1 MRPRLLELQQFL
13 SFEDASVDFAA
24 LTGLVLLSGEHRG
37 SDVGADSN
45 GAGKSALID
54 GLTWALYGKVARPKH
69 RAEDVVRRHAGEGT
83 RVRLVFSDALGREV
97 EVRRHRK
104 HPRFKDALHLVIDGT
119 DARGSSAA
127 ETQKRIDA
135 VVGMGHDTFV
145 GSVLYTQHPMRG
157 RFAELSD
164 PEKKELL
171 DAILGVEV
179 LARARDLGKDELRA
193 ATAAMA
199 EFERR
204 TRSLDE
210 QIGWLERQRDDQRE
224 RAETWEAGRDRRRE
238 ALVLRVAAA
247 QRELDALGPES
258 LAAGL
263 EVSGATRVRLEAEQA
278 LASAEAE
285 ARDADR
291 ALEERILFTRT
302 AQARATALLQELRQ
316 EAARFDSLGDAC
328 PICTQAIAPPVRA
341 AHAAH
346 LAARM
351 AAPARALLEARADLR
366 AAEDERRTLQTAAAA
381 ARSALTHGLAK
392 ARLAEDASRAEAGR
406 LESAARERTAARK
419 HLADL
424 ATELAALD
432 AEENAFEALLLR
444 TEGEL
449 CEKAADRTEL
459 MGELAVA
466 KTHTERLA
474 FWDRGFGPR
483 GLRSHLLDAVLP
495 LLNARAAHYAGL
507 LTGGALEVGFS
518 TVVEKDDGLEDR
530 FTIHV
535 RGPSG
540 VDSYALLSGGERQR
554 CNLIVNLAL
563 QDLVASRATRPL
575 PIAIYDEA
583 FEGLDRTG
591 VEAAMR
597 VLAEAARDKDL
608 VLVVTHQDA
617 LRDQFTHELRVV
629 CDRGRSFVEHV
640 S

>member
-1 MRPRLLELQQFL
+1 MDL
-13 SFEDASVDFAA
+13 SAVS
-24 LTGLVLLSGEHRG
+24 GLVLLSGEHRG

-54 GLTWALYGKVARPKH
+54 GLTWALYGKLARPKH

-104 HPRFKDALHLVIDGT
+104 HPRFKDALHLEIDGT

-135 VVGMGHDTFV
+135 LVGMGHDTFI

-179 LARARDLGKDELRA
+179 LGRARDLGKDELRGA
-193 ATAAMA
+193 AAAAA
-199 EFERR
+199 ELEARALSF
-204 TRSLDE
+204 DE
-210 QIGWLERQRDDQRE
+210 QISWLERQRDDHGE
-224 RAETWEAGRDRRRE
+224 RAAGWEASRGRRRE
-238 ALVLRVAAA
+238 GLVLRVTMS
-247 QRELDALGPES
+247 RGELDALGSEPTAEAAD
-258 LAAGL
+258 LAGP
-263 EVSGATRVRLEAEQA
+263 TRARLEAEQA
-278 LASAEAE
+278 LASAESD
-285 ARDADR
+285 ARSGDR
-291 ALEERILFTRT
+291 ALEGRIIEART

-316 EAARFDSLGDAC
+316 EASRFDSLGDAC
-328 PICTQAIAPPVRA
+328 PICTQSIDPSVRT
-341 AHAAH
+341 AHAEH
-346 LAARM
+346 LANRM
-351 AAPARALLEARADLR
+351 AAPARALLAARADLKV
-366 AAEDERRTLQTAAAA
+366 AEIERQALQTLAGAT
-381 ARSALTHGLAK
+381 RSALLQDVAEARRAEEG
-392 ARLAEDASRAEAGR
+392 ARLEASRR
-406 LESAARERTAARK
+406 ESAARERAAATRR
-419 HLADL
+419 LDDL
-424 ATELAALD
+424 AGELAALD
-432 AEENAFEALLLR
+432 REENAFTALLSR
-444 TEGEL
+444 TECEL
-449 CEKAADRTEL
+449 EDKVTARAA
-459 MGELAVA
+459 LADEIA
-466 KTHTERLA
+466 LATAHAERLA

-495 LLNARAAHYAGL
+495 LLNARALHYTDL
-507 LTGGALEVGFS
+507 LTGGTLEVGFS
-518 TVVEKDDGLEDR
+518 TVVEKDDGVEDR
-530 FTIHV
+530 FTITV

-554 CNLIVNLAL
+554 CNLIINLAL

-597 VLAEAARDKDL
+597 VLCEAARDKDL